1 MQDSG
6 ASAPRERGVMS
17 LWRHCERSE
26 AIQKSLRED
35 ILDCFV
41 RFAPRNDER
50 CLTSE
55 SEVAP
60 QTGAADIEDIER
72 CEFRLNPS
80 AHRLAPTADTTSPVP
95 PVGSPLPPATP
106 TAVTA
111 AHVAVRTDGRRFNC
125 QSRLRC
131 SRQTLDPIA
140 ATAAKA
146 TTAPGRIP
154 IRTSRRLIARTV
166 SAPAFESFSST
177 LFRRLAPR
185 SSRRA
190 GQLPSRMSRSDSNIR
205 SQPGSHVLRSVRART
220 LVSKSQSLAMRPAEP
235 ILMPRAI
242 YNCFR

>member
-17 LWRHCERSE
+17 LWSHCERSE

-131 SRQTLDPIA
+131 SR
-140 ATAAKA
+140 
-146 TTAPGRIP
+146 
-154 IRTSRRLIARTV
+154 TSRRLIARTV

>member
-1 MQDSG
+1 VVCGFTCGEYACVLLCFAHKAAGAAQHPAFPAPSSLSRTWFMQDSG

-17 LWRHCERSE
+17 LWSHCERSE

-131 SRQTLDPIA
+131 SRHDTRSDRCNSGKSNDSARHNTHQDVA
-140 ATAAKA
+140 ATHCSHCVC
-146 TTAPGRIP
+146 
-154 IRTSRRLIARTV
+154 SRV
-166 SAPAFESFSST
+166 
-177 LFRRLAPR
+177 
-185 SSRRA
+185 
-190 GQLPSRMSRSDSNIR
+190 
-205 SQPGSHVLRSVRART
+205 
-220 LVSKSQSLAMRPAEP
+220 
-235 ILMPRAI
+235 
-242 YNCFR
+242 